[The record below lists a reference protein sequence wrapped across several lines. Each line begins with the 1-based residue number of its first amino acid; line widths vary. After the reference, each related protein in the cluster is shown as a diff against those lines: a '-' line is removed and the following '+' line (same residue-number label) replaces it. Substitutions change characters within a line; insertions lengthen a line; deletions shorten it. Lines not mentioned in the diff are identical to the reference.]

1 MDCLIVPLV
10 WSISTAAIYI
20 LVTINLLTAITSI
33 FINYC
38 FIAGILSKRQLITPT
53 NLFVMS
59 LAVSDLLVGL
69 ITQPMICAHLLA
81 NRVTVRNCEII
92 YVFFYSLG
100 IFCGASGNC
109 LPVISLD
116 RYMHIKKLQ
125 HYTQYVTIKR
135 VVIVIVAV
143 WISSVVTA
151 FLPLYGVSYFHF
163 FLIIIVCHIINA
175 IVMSLAYALMISQL
189 AKAQIKVRP
198 IVKQPALISTNVN
211 SGTTTAATAGAPRG
225 NATATTFMDVP
236 VTQIVTPRATTFTS
250 LNSATTT
257 VAATGV
263 RTDDPASKAERR
275 LAKDISRQL
284 RITVTVAMLVA
295 VVVVSWMP
303 GFISCLVM
311 SLDPPSFDKDA
322 TKVTAHYFAL
332 TLGLVTSSVNPLL
345 YCWRIKK
352 VRHAALEIFRKTF
365 MFKVYFRGK
374 NVVA

>member
-1 MDCLIVPLV
+1 MACLIVPLV
-10 WSISTAAIYI
+10 WSVSSLAIYI
-20 LVTINLLTAITSI
+20 LVTINVLTAITSI

-38 FIAGILSKRQLITPT
+38 FIAGILSKRELITPT

-69 ITQPMICAHLLA
+69 ITQPMMCAHLLT
-81 NRVTVRNCEII
+81 NRVTVRSCAII
-92 YVFFYSLG
+92 YIFFYSLG

-116 RYMHIKKLQ
+116 RYLHIKKLQ
-125 HYTQYVTIKR
+125 HYTKYVTIKR

-175 IVMSLAYALMISQL
+175 VVMSLAYASMISQL
-189 AKAQIKVRP
+189 AKAQVKVRP
-198 IVKQPALISTNVN
+198 IVARPALTSTNMN
-211 SGTTTAATAGAPRG
+211 PATTPVAARASRG
-225 NATATTFMDVP
+225 NATATTPIDVP
-236 VTQIVTPRATTFTS
+236 VTPIVTTQAKTFTS
-250 LNSATTT
+250 LNSATTS
-257 VAATGV
+257 VAAT
-263 RTDDPASKAERR
+263 RAPIDDQALKAERR
-275 LAKDISRQL
+275 QAKDISRQL

-295 VVVVSWMP
+295 VVIVSWMP
-303 GFISCLVM
+303 GFISCLIM
-311 SLDPPSFDKDA
+311 SLDAPSFDKDA
-322 TKVTAHYFAL
+322 TKVTAHFFAL
-332 TLGLVTSSVNPLL
+332 TMGLVTSSANPLL

-365 MFKVYFRGK
+365 MFKVYFRGR
-374 NVVA
+374 NELT